1 MGRRVYANRKPAR
14 ALTEHQ
20 ISFDIISLD
29 YLAGAEVK
37 EQQYVING
45 QNFEVMLVP
54 YSTFLPQQGKELLG
68 RLEQSG
74 VRVIYLEKEIYN
86 FDMQKE
92 LGQYQAVKFTNV
104 YPELV
109 VGEYMKNNVYCLMLF
124 NENIGNTIDTEM
136 TIQTE
141 MQSTVTMHLPIL

>member
-1 MGRRVYANRKPAR
+1 MNRLMTLFQNGTHPAKVGVLYPAEQEWGGEYMPIEKPAR

-37 EQQYVING
+37 EKQYAING

-74 VRVIYLEKEIYN
+74 VRVIYLEKRFIT
-86 FDMQKE
+86 
-92 LGQYQAVKFTNV
+92 LICR
-104 YPELV
+104 
-109 VGEYMKNNVYCLMLF
+109 KNWD
-124 NENIGNTIDTEM
+124 NIR
-136 TIQTE
+136 Q
-141 MQSTVTMHLPIL
+141 